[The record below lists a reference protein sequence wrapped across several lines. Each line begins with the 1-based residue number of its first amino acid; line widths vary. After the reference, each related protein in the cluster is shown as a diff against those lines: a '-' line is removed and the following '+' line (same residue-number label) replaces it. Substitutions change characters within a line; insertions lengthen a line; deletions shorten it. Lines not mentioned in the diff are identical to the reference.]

1 MRNASPRIGQILDE
15 LCRNISAA
23 AYWMHGMIDSKKR
36 GISDRYLGAWA
47 RQGLRI
53 LLIKRVVV
61 GERRRLHAGCFDDC
75 DCRCVDKQDDK

>member
-15 LCRNISAA
+15 PRRDIDAA

-36 GISDRYLGAWA
+36 RISDRYLGAWT
-47 RQGLRI
+47 RQGLRV
-53 LLIKRVVV
+53 LLIKRVIV
-61 GERRRLHAGCFDDC
+61 GERRRLNADCFDDC